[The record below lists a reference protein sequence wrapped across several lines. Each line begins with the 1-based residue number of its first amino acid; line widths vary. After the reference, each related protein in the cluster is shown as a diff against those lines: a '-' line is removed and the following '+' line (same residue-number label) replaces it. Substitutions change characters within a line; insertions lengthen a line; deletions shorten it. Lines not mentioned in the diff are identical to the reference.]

1 MHRCGSG
8 AAGSWSKV
16 GLMLSQPRNHPI
28 FVLMTN
34 AEFEKLSQSAKDT
47 YLAMAAEAL
56 KSGKGLATPNGEFD
70 AEDSL
75 G

>member
-1 MHRCGSG
+1 M
-8 AAGSWSKV
+8 ATP
-16 GLMLSQPRNHPI
+16 PRNQPV

-34 AEFEKLSQSAKDT
+34 AEFEKLSTAAKAT

-56 KSGKGLATPNGEFD
+56 KSGRAVATPNGEFD
-70 AEDSL
+70 VEDSL

>member
-1 MHRCGSG
+1 M
-8 AAGSWSKV
+8 V
-16 GLMLSQPRNHPI
+16 TQPRSHPV

-34 AEFEKLSQSAKDT
+34 SEFEKLSTAGKAT

-56 KSGKGLATPNGEFD
+56 KSGKALATPNGEFD

-75 G
+75 D